1 VLNVIKLF
9 VELSL
14 SLAKDTNILVA
25 SHLLDVSGCLS
36 IGTVLV
42 EVLHAGLASFRL
54 LHGGFLLG
62 LGESSGHFLVVG
74 GFNFC

>member
-14 SLAKDTNILVA
+14 SLAKDSDILVA
-25 SHLLDVSGCLS
+25 GHLLDVSGCLS
-36 IGTVLV
+36 CGTLLV
-42 EVLHAGLASFRL
+42 KVLHAGLASFGL
-54 LHGGFLLG
+54 LHGGFFLG
-62 LGESSGHFLVVG
+62 LGESSGHFLVFG